1 MTGDGLPVGLELD
14 GPAGSDRRL
23 LAVARAVEGVF
34 GFLPAPRPRPYREET
49 GAT

>member
-23 LAVARAVEGVF
+23 LAVARAVERVF
-34 GFLPAPRPRPYREET
+34 GFLPAPRPDHRRSRA
-49 GAT
+49 G